1 MGMDDDGKVE
11 EANGD
16 DVKPVDDSD
25 AVAADEAT
33 EEGEPTEEAGAEP
46 EPEPDHQNL
55 LHRLGLRHERRQSP
69 DCVLVN
75 NTGRRIGLCPR
86 ASENGPTCSPFKH
99 HLHGHLVIA
108 PFGERQLSET
118 ELRNFDTAPWDVRN
132 LIEVR
137 RASEQNEEHQE
148 RRRLA
153 YMAFIRLWI
162 IAGLVFLG
170 MEVSWLGSSTW
181 YWLAFAGIVLG
192 LGSSFTEVPAARVW
206 ASRAA
211 SFWVTLGIGV
221 GLPLAGDWLV
231 GGGVAIFS
239 EPPEL
244 LVGRMVQ
251 LIFVSIA
258 AVLPAMLYYLFDRQ
272 QVGTLRESFF
282 RNVIELEPK
291 ILTLEDAKS
300 AYGGMVAEVY
310 GSEADADPHV
320 RFTASSRLP
329 ILIATL
335 ALTSGWLLVLPPLAR
350 PEASLLLIPTPTPVS
365 FGFLGAYFFSIGMIV
380 RRYTRSDLKPKTY
393 GHVTVRLLL
402 TVVLVWAL
410 SALPLWTDASPGS
423 ASPYLLA
430 LSFMVGIV
438 PDTGLMVIRRFLST
452 TLLKV
457 RIDSMHE
464 RLPLSQL
471 DGITLY
477 EQARLAEEGIE
488 DVQNLV
494 YYHLVELVLQTRI
507 PLYRLI
513 DWVDQGILI
522 MHLGSS
528 KDLET
533 LRAHGIRNASD
544 LHAANVAAR
553 KRGTTSDF
561 MALLGKA
568 EGSDLNRLQM
578 VYDAL
583 QNDEWFENILL
594 WRERSRLPGEH
605 VFTLEEM
612 FLSHR
617 EIYEAIGR
625 LRTPFEA
632 EAVSPSAASP
642 RDIGVLKPAESA
654 SLRGA

>member
-1 MGMDDDGKVE
+1 MVMEDDGTDDTPLGDE
-11 EANGD
+11 ERPAQTD
-16 DVKPVDDSD
+16 PPVDESEPSPE
-25 AVAADEAT
+25 DEQA
-33 EEGEPTEEAGAEP
+33 GPEPEAEP
-46 EPEPDHQNL
+46 EPEADHPNF
-55 LHRLGLRHERRQSP
+55 LHRLGLRHERRQANG
-69 DCVLVN
+69 CVLVN
-75 NTGRRIGLCPR
+75 NTGRRIGVCP
-86 ASENGPTCSPFKH
+86 SPKHGPKCSPFKH
-99 HLHGHLVIA
+99 QLHGHLVLA
-108 PFGERQLSET
+108 PFGERQLAEH
-118 ELRNFDTAPWDVRN
+118 EVEGFDTEPWEVRN
-132 LIEVR
+132 LIEISK
-137 RASEQNEEHQE
+137 ASDQNEEHQE
-148 RRRLA
+148 RRRIA
-153 YMAFIRLWI
+153 YMAFVRLWI
-162 IAGLVFLG
+162 LAGLVFLG
-170 MEVSWLGSSTW
+170 LEVPWLGSTTW
-181 YWLAFAGIVLG
+181 YWLVLAGIVLG
-192 LGSSFTEVPAARVW
+192 LSSSFAEIPAARVW
-206 ASRAA
+206 AARAA
-211 SFWVTLGIGV
+211 SFWVTLTIGV

-291 ILTLEDAKS
+291 ILTIEDAKS

-350 PEASLLLIPTPTPVS
+350 PEADLLLLPTPTPVS

-410 SALPLWTDASPGS
+410 SALPLWTDAAPGG

-438 PDTGLMVIRRFLST
+438 PDTGLMVIRRFLNT

-464 RLPLSQL
+464 RLPLSRL

-544 LHAANVAAR
+544 LNAANEAAR
-553 KRGTTSDF
+553 RRGKTDDF
-561 MALLGKA
+561 LALLGKA
-568 EGSDLNRLQM
+568 EGSDLNRLQI

-594 WRERSRLPGEH
+594 WRERARLPGEH

-617 EIYEAIGR
+617 EILQTIGISHTT
-625 LRTPFEA
+625 L
-632 EAVSPSAASP
+632 AARKANSSGAPP
-642 RDIGVLKPAESA
+642 RELDVVKG
-654 SLRGA
+654 GA